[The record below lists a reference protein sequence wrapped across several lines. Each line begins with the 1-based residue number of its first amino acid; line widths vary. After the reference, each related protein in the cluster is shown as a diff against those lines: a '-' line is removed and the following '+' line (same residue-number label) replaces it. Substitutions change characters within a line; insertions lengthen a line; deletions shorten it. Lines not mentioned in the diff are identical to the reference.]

1 MSAPGPVSPQPRP
14 AVDGSVIGQ
23 RVIFAAIPVLT
34 CGFLSFVSMLWVALV
49 RRRALDWWLFLLSLV
64 VSCTAVM
71 LVGWKEDDNNW
82 QTNVGM
88 ITLLSSAVLVAVWAV
103 LADVAFRR
111 ARARQQQYQ
120 PYASAYP
127 YPYAQ
132 AQPGQP
138 HPGAQP
144 APGPGYGYYP
154 YRDTPFP
161 PASPIPGQVP
171 PPNPATAGSGPTPT
185 SAAVPVPGPQTPAP
199 PPRINQVRAEL
210 DELSDL
216 LRKEEGGK

>member
-127 YPYAQ
+127 HAQ